1 MESVKPPVITEYQE
15 SYPSELSIIYSA
27 ICTVEGI
34 CKENYINR
42 GSVTMV
48 CDSLGE
54 IQKSMAKE
62 TSLGSK
68 SNNFNIILAIG
79 SKMTSIPIYWYWRH
93 GKGRQYDHYIP
104 LYRWASLSVKYK

>member
-1 MESVKPPVITEYQE
+1 MQPSSLKGNINFNYIPMESVKPPVITEYQE

-34 CKENYINR
+34 CGENYINR

-54 IQKSMAKE
+54 IQKSMAK
-62 TSLGSK
+62 
-68 SNNFNIILAIG
+68 
-79 SKMTSIPIYWYWRH
+79 
-93 GKGRQYDHYIP
+93 
-104 LYRWASLSVKYK
+104 